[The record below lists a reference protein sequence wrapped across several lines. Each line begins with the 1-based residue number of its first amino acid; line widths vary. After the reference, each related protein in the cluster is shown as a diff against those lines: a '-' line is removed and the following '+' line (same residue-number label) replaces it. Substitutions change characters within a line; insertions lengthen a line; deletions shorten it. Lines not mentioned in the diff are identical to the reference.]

1 MSELDELISLF
12 SEHGVR
18 PPSPEAIAEISVID
32 QAVRGT
38 KKGLQKTLLKLE
50 TDNRSRWEL
59 GRLCSWNKFH
69 GTQLASLPLHDDT
82 RFTVLDLLRA
92 VHRDRY
98 NLVAPIFEGVEGCTV
113 EDGGIKSF
121 PRTKSKLDI
130 RHKLGLGDHCPDTS
144 RVRIVVDGLVRMDE
158 ALSRLAS
165 AKSLS
170 QTLSPTGIF
179 NHYGL
184 AVQKKYDTPFRSV
197 NIVFCGIH
205 KGDVIDRIATEVQL
219 MTRRVRAVTEL
230 DHAFIIAKTL
240 RCSRRLKKHLH
251 SLLSKASILDFRE
264 LAGT

>member
-12 SEHGVR
+12 LEHGAR

-32 QAVRGT
+32 QAVKGT
-38 KKGLQKTLLKLE
+38 KKSLQITLLKLE
-50 TDNRSRWEL
+50 DDNRPRWEL
-59 GRLCSWNKFH
+59 GRLCSSNRFD
-69 GTQLASLPLHDDT
+69 GTQLASFPLHDDT
-82 RFTVLDLLRA
+82 QFTDVDLLLA
-92 VHRDRY
+92 VHRGRY
-98 NLVAPIFEGVEGCTV
+98 NLVAPIFEGVEGCAV

-121 PRTKSKLDI
+121 PRAKSKLDM
-130 RHKLGLGDHCPDTS
+130 RRKLGLGDHCPDTS
-144 RVRIVVDGLVRMDE
+144 RVRIVVDGLARMDE
-158 ALSRLAS
+158 AFSRLAS
-165 AKSLS
+165 ARSLS

-197 NIVFCGIH
+197 NIVFCGRDRA
-205 KGDVIDRIATEVQL
+205 DVLDRIATEVQL

-230 DHAFIIAKTL
+230 DHAFNVAKTL
-240 RCSRRLKKHLH
+240 RSRRLKKYLH